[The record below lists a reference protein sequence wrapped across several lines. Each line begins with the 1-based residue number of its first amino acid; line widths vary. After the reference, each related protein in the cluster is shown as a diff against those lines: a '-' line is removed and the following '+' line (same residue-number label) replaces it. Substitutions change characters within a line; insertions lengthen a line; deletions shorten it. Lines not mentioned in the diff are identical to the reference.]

1 MYVNG
6 HLYIGLK
13 QIQNH
18 DNYDSYI
25 VIDGNR
31 SKHLAIKL
39 ILGVSIS
46 GVNFDD
52 QN

>member
-6 HLYIGLK
+6 HLCTGLK

-18 DNYDSYI
+18 DNYDCYI
-25 VIDGNR
+25 VIDGNW
-31 SKHLAIKL
+31 SKHLAIEM

-46 GVNFDD
+46 GVNFDA